1 MTIRHQTVLPRA
13 IAAVASAAAFAQPT
27 ADEAVIAG
35 QPAPQLQ
42 TEPDSGNVH
51 YVQGGASLEA
61 RQALQQAQP
70 AFSVRN
76 EFSGQGGEY
85 VVPEK
90 VTVSGDQG
98 QLLSLEQVGPILM
111 LDLPPG
117 RYTVEARY
125 AGQVQTKR
133 VEVGERDLRTLTWR
147 WDGSGGAGR

>member
-1 MTIRHQTVLPRA
+1 MNVFRQRTAFTLA
-13 IAAVASAAAFAQPT
+13 IAAVAGAAALAQPN

-35 QPAPQLQ
+35 EPAPELQ
-42 TEPDSGNVH
+42 SDAGTGGVH

-61 RQALQQAQP
+61 REALQQAQP

-85 VVPEK
+85 VVPDK
-90 VTVSGDQG
+90 VTVSGAQG

-117 RYTVEARY
+117 RYTVEAHY

-133 VEVGERDLRTLTWR
+133 LEVGKDAPRTLNWR
-147 WDGSGGAGR
+147 WSGAGR